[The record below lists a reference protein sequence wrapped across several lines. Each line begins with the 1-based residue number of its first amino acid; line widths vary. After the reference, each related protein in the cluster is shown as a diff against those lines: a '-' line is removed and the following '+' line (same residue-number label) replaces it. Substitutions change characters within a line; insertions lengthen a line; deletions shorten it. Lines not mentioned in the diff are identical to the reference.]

1 MYRKKKEMAA
11 LEQETSLCLKT
22 LDGSENELRRLRG
35 MYAVH
40 TSASSY
46 MHCIYTQGYVHA
58 LQSIREYLLHKRFH
72 AVILKTE
79 KNTIL
84 N

>member
-1 MYRKKKEMAA
+1 MAA
-11 LEQETSLCLKT
+11 LEQESSLCLKK
-22 LDGSENELRRLRG
+22 LDGSENESRGLRG
-35 MYAVH
+35 IRYTVVSTHISIIVH
-40 TSASSY
+40 ALY
-46 MHCIYTQGYVHA
+46 LYTQGYVHA